1 MDKLNGETV
10 ETDVVVIGSGATG
23 MAAALTAAEGGA
35 KVVLLEKM
43 GHTGGTS
50 NFPEGMFAVESEMQR
65 RQYIGISRDDAFKM
79 IMDYSH
85 WRANPR
91 VVRAFVNESAATISW
106 LQRLGVEFDGPMA
119 IFPDGPRTWHLL
131 KGPDKARSSVMMNTL
146 IVRLREKGI
155 DIRLRTPAKELI
167 KEACPG
173 KGQSGGNS
181 VTGVIAETQGRTLR
195 VKGKAVIIG
204 SGGYANNKEWIKK
217 YTGFDLDVNLFPIM
231 NVDKTGDGIRMAWEA
246 GAAEEGMGVLMT
258 MRIGPL
264 LGPGLKTMGQIESAG
279 FQPNLFVTQQGVRYF
294 DEGCLTNFSFDG
306 ASISRVKEGYSYA
319 IFDEAAKREWIAEG
333 TVTSAGMIVPPGTR
347 LTDFEGEWRQAVEQ
361 GNQNLFEANSIEEL
375 ATKIGVKPE
384 VLRATLDEYNG
395 FCEKGHDDL
404 FAKDPKYLQP
414 LRGPGFYAVRCWR
427 VFLSTIGGIKI
438 NDRMEVVD
446 KEEDPIPGLYAGGM
460 DAGGVYGDSYDVY
473 ATGGALGFAFNSGRI
488 AGRNALKYIGK

>member
-1 MDKLNGETV
+1 MKTDKGRSLN
-10 ETDVVVIGSGATG
+10 TDIVVIGSGATG

-35 KVVLLEKM
+35 KVILLEKM
-43 GHTGGTS
+43 RHTGGTS

-65 RQYIGISRDDAFKM
+65 QQYIGITRDEAFKM

-91 VVRAFVNESAATISW
+91 LVRAFVDESSITISW
-106 LQRLGVEFDGPMA
+106 LQKLGVKFEGPMA

-131 KGPDKARSSVMMNTL
+131 KGPPKARSSVMMKTL
-146 IVRLREKGI
+146 AARVKEKGI
-155 DIRLRTPAKELI
+155 DIRLATPVRSLI
-167 KEACPG
+167 KEYG
-173 KGQSGGNS
+173 KI
-181 VTGVIAETQGRTLR
+181 TGVV
-195 VKGKAVIIG
+195 VKKNGKEIKLNSKAVIIAT
-204 SGGYANNKEWIKK
+204 GGYANNKEWIKR

-231 NVDKTGDGIRMAWEA
+231 NVNKIGDGIRMAWEA

-264 LGPGLKTMGQIESAG
+264 LGPGLKTMGHIESAG

-294 DEGCLTNFSFDG
+294 DEGRLTNFSFDG
-306 ASISRVKEGYSYA
+306 AAISRLKEGYS
-319 IFDEAAKREWIAEG
+319 FAKREWIEKGIA
-333 TVTSAGMIVPPGTR
+333 TSAGMICPPGTR
-347 LTDFEGEWRQAVEQ
+347 LTNFEDEWKAAIEQ
-361 GNQNLFEANSIEEL
+361 CNPNVFEANSIEEL

-384 VLRATLDEYNG
+384 ALKTTLDEYNG

-404 FAKDPKYLQP
+404 FAKDAKYLRA
-414 LRGPGFYAVRCWR
+414 LKGPKFYAVKCWR

-438 NDRMEVVD
+438 NHKMEVVD
-446 KEEDPIPGLYAGGM
+446 KEEKPIPGLYAGGM
-460 DAGGVYGDSYDVY
+460 DVGGVYGDSYDVY

-488 AGRNALKYIGK
+488 AGRNALKYIKK

>member
-1 MDKLNGETV
+1 MKTDKGRSLN
-10 ETDVVVIGSGATG
+10 TDIVVIGSGATG

-35 KVVLLEKM
+35 KVILLEKM
-43 GHTGGTS
+43 RHTGGTS

-65 RQYIGISRDDAFKM
+65 QQYIGITRDEAFKM

-91 VVRAFVNESAATISW
+91 LVRAFVDESSITISW
-106 LQRLGVEFDGPMA
+106 LQKLGVKFEGPMA

-131 KGPDKARSSVMMNTL
+131 KGPPKARSSVMMKTL
-146 IVRLREKGI
+146 AARVKEKGI
-155 DIRLRTPAKELI
+155 DIRLATPVRSLI
-167 KEACPG
+167 KEYG
-173 KGQSGGNS
+173 KI
-181 VTGVIAETQGRTLR
+181 TGVV
-195 VKGKAVIIG
+195 VKKNGKEIKLNSKAVIIAT
-204 SGGYANNKEWIKK
+204 GGYANNKEWIKR

-231 NVDKTGDGIRMAWEA
+231 NVNKIGDGIRMAWEA

-264 LGPGLKTMGQIESAG
+264 LGPGLKTMGHIESAG

-294 DEGCLTNFSFDG
+294 DEGRLTNFSFDG
-306 ASISRVKEGYSYA
+306 AAISRLKEGYSFA
-319 IFDEAAKREWIAEG
+319 IFDETAKREWIEKGIA
-333 TVTSAGMIVPPGTR
+333 TSAGMICPPGTR
-347 LTDFEGEWRQAVEQ
+347 LTNFEDEWKAAIEQ
-361 GNQNLFEANSIEEL
+361 CNPNVFEANSIEEL

-384 VLRATLDEYNG
+384 ALKTTLDEYNG

-404 FAKDPKYLQP
+404 FAKDAKYLRA
-414 LRGPGFYAVRCWR
+414 LKGPKFYAVKCWR

-438 NDRMEVVD
+438 NHKMEVVD
-446 KEEDPIPGLYAGGM
+446 KEEKPIPGLYAGGM
-460 DAGGVYGDSYDVY
+460 DVGGVYGDSYDVY

-488 AGRNALKYIGK
+488 AGRNALKYIKK

>member
-1 MDKLNGETV
+1 MKTDKGRSLN
-10 ETDVVVIGSGATG
+10 TDIVVIGSGATG

-35 KVVLLEKM
+35 KVILLEKM
-43 GHTGGTS
+43 RHTGGTS

-65 RQYIGISRDDAFKM
+65 QQYIGITRDEAFKM

-91 VVRAFVNESAATISW
+91 LVRAFVDESSITISW
-106 LQRLGVEFDGPMA
+106 LQKLGVKFEGPMA

-131 KGPDKARSSVMMNTL
+131 KGPQKARSSVMMKTL
-146 IVRLREKGI
+146 AARVKEKGI
-155 DIRLRTPAKELI
+155 DIRLATPVRSLI
-167 KEACPG
+167 KEYG
-173 KGQSGGNS
+173 KI
-181 VTGVIAETQGRTLR
+181 TGVV
-195 VKGKAVIIG
+195 VKKNGKEIKLNSKAVIIAT
-204 SGGYANNKEWIKK
+204 GGYANNKEWIKR

-231 NVDKTGDGIRMAWEA
+231 NVNKIGDGIRMAWEA

-264 LGPGLKTMGQIESAG
+264 LGPGLKTMGHIESAG

-294 DEGCLTNFSFDG
+294 DEGRLTNFSFDG
-306 ASISRVKEGYSYA
+306 AAISRLKEGYSFA
-319 IFDEAAKREWIAEG
+319 IFDETAKREWIEKGIA
-333 TVTSAGMIVPPGTR
+333 TSAGMICPPGTR
-347 LTDFEGEWRQAVEQ
+347 LTNFEDEWKAAIEQ
-361 GNQNLFEANSIEEL
+361 CNPNVFEANSIEEL

-384 VLRATLDEYNG
+384 ALKTTLDEYNG

-404 FAKDPKYLQP
+404 FAKDAKYLRA
-414 LRGPGFYAVRCWR
+414 LKGPKFYAVKCWR

-438 NDRMEVVD
+438 NHKMEVVD
-446 KEEDPIPGLYAGGM
+446 KEEKPIPGLYAGGM
-460 DAGGVYGDSYDVY
+460 DVGGVYGDSYDVY

-488 AGRNALKYIGK
+488 AGRNALKYIKK